1 MDNPLIIAYHLIW
14 TAYGWWLPNDPRGS
28 GSATIASDVIAELGD
43 LHHGRKRVQP
53 PGRVIRE
60 FYEKAAT
67 VLKHSLLKFD
77 AAARDAVGA
86 AFGDVI
92 RRERY
97 TCYACAVMP
106 DHVHLLIRKHK
117 HSAEEM
123 ADRLKTESR
132 LRLCSLGFRTSDHP
146 TWTGGCVW
154 HVFLD
159 HPDDIWRTIPYIE
172 NNPLPLG
179 LPIQRWPFIQ
189 PYDNWPLHPGHSPTS
204 PYARR
209 LRAVGRYSSK

>member
-14 TAYGWWLPNDPRGS
+14 TGYGRWLPNDPRGS
-28 GSATIASDVIAELGD
+28 GSATIAGDVIAELGD
-43 LHHGRKRVQP
+43 LHHGRRPVQP
-53 PGRVIRE
+53 QGRVIRE
-60 FYEKAAT
+60 FYQTASR
-67 VLKHSLLKFD
+67 VLKHPLLKFD

-117 HSAEEM
+117 HAAEEM

-132 LRLCSLGFRTSDHP
+132 LRLCNSGLRNNDHP

-159 HPDDIWRTIPYIE
+159 DPDDIWRTIPYIE

-179 LPIQRWPFIQ
+179 LPIQRWPFVQ
-189 PYDNWPLHPGHSPTS
+189 PYDNWPLHPGHSSNS
-204 PYARR
+204 PYARG
-209 LRAVGRYSSK
+209 LKAVGRYR